1 MMRVAITGA
10 SGRLGRA
17 LVEEFRGFADVRG
30 WSRPDYDLDD
40 RGAAARVV
48 GLRPDVIVH
57 SAAWTDV
64 DACAREPRLAARR
77 NGTAVGELARLS
89 AAAGCR
95 LVVVSTNE
103 VFSGDHAGTPY
114 RRTDPVAPINA
125 YGATKLMGEIEALE
139 AFASRPGAL
148 LIVRTAWL
156 YGPPGNDFPTKIVA
170 AALRARERA
179 EPLRLVRDETGSPS
193 ATPDVAQGIR
203 ELILNGVAGIRHVVN
218 AGHATRAE
226 WAVEVL
232 GAAGID
238 IATELVPATMWRRES
253 TPPSW
258 GVLASD
264 VALRPWQVATREY
277 VHSHVRLPE
286 RA

>member
-1 MMRVAITGA
+1 MRVAITGA

-17 LVEEFRGFADVRG
+17 LRAELQGFADVRS

-40 RGAAARVV
+40 PGAAERIV
-48 GLRPDVIVH
+48 GSHPDLVVH

-64 DACAREPRLAARR
+64 DACARDPELANRR
-77 NGTAVGELARLS
+77 NGTAVGDLAR
-89 AAAGCR
+89 ACATAGCR

-103 VFSGDHAGTPY
+103 VFAGDRTGSPY
-114 RRTDPVAPINA
+114 RSYDPVNPINA
-125 YGATKLMGEIEALE
+125 YGASKLLGETQAVE
-139 AFASRPGAL
+139 AFDSIPGAL
-148 LIVRTAWL
+148 LIARTAWL

-170 AALRARERA
+170 AALRARESGR
-179 EPLRLVRDETGSPS
+179 PLRLVRDETGSPS
-193 ATPDVAQGIR
+193 ATSDVARGIG
-203 ELILNGVAGIRHVVN
+203 ELILAESAGARHVVN

-226 WAVEVL
+226 WAIEVL
-232 GAAGID
+232 DAAGID
-238 IATELVPATMWRRES
+238 VATELVPASTWRRDS

-264 VALRPWQVATREY
+264 VTLRPWQLATREY
-277 VHSHVRLPE
+277 VQSHVRLPE